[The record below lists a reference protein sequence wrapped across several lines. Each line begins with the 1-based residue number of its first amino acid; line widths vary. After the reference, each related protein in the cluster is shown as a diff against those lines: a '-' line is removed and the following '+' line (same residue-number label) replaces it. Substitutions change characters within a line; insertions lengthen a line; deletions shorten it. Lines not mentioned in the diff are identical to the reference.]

1 MAYIHVWGS
10 NPKIKRQVG
19 LFISVKLV
27 VEVDANSDN
36 LFLFWISF
44 HIMVFIAREYLFTRA
59 KTKVPGLH

>member
-10 NPKIKRQVG
+10 NPKIKGQVG
-19 LFISVKLV
+19 LIISINLV

-36 LFLFWISF
+36 LFLFCISF
-44 HIMVFIAREYLFTRA
+44 HIMVFIAREYLFTRV